1 MTPAPSA
8 APAATPDAALTAR
21 FTAFF
26 ADILASRV
34 PATGL
39 SAAMKAALT
48 PDAVSAVAASFAPFG
63 TFTRLQYA
71 GQDSRAGYERYR
83 YTAIFDK
90 GSQGLLFV
98 LDSDG
103 NIAGFFKSQ

>member
-1 MTPAPSA
+1 MTPAPNA

-26 ADILASRV
+26 TDILAHRV
-34 PATGL
+34 PSAGL
-39 SAAMKAALT
+39 SALMKSALT
-48 PDAVSAVAASFAPFG
+48 PDAVAQVAASSAPFG
-63 TFTRLQYA
+63 TFEKLQYA
-71 GQDSRAGYERYR
+71 GQDSKAGYERYR

-90 GSQGLLFV
+90 GSQALLFV

-103 NIAGFFKSQ
+103 NIAGFFRSQ